1 MKITVVIPCFNV
13 QSYIGECIESVEKQT
28 FTEIEVICINDGSTD
43 NTGDILKQYSEKYRN
58 VKVLAQQNRGVAYS
72 RNLGIQEAL
81 GEYIFFLDA
90 DDYLISE
97 NALISLY
104 QGIMKYGT
112 DLCGGK
118 IIFDQ
123 YDGFYFGDDREKRF
137 FDREGKYYYS
147 DYQFDLGFTRYLYR
161 TSFLR
166 ENQVYFADLRNR
178 EDPPFLV
185 KAMVNASEFAT
196 VTENIYFYRSVEK
209 ERNEFNKMTRSDI
222 LKGFLLEL
230 KIAGMHGLERLH
242 KDCIKNFNALWGL
255 YYQDV
260 IQENQEILEG
270 LAAIKETLRP
280 EWILPD
286 NPEDV
291 ELRVFQEKENYSDYL
306 QKRNSFIDS
315 VRSAKRV
322 IVYGAG
328 IVGRSTI
335 AYLSSIVGNEKLKA
349 AVTCI
354 AGNRNEINGIPVREI
369 TEYVSEKNI
378 ALVVVATECRYHK
391 EISDFLDTLGFM
403 NRCYL
408 SYDLINVWSEMKISD
423 K

>member
-1 MKITVVIPCFNV
+1 MIITVIIPCYNV
-13 QSYIGECIESVEKQT
+13 QAYVGECIESVEKQT
-28 FTEIEVICINDGSTD
+28 LKDIEIICINDGSTD
-43 NTGDILKQYSEKYRN
+43 NTGMVLERYSKLFNNIKILTQE
-58 VKVLAQQNRGVAYS
+58 NRGVSYS
-72 RNLGIQEAL
+72 RNQGIRKAH
-81 GEYIFFLDA
+81 GEYVFFLDA

-97 NALISLY
+97 NALSSLY
-104 QGIMKYGT
+104 QGIKNYGT
-112 DLCGGK
+112 DICGGK
-118 IIFDQ
+118 IVFDQ
-123 YDGFYFGDDREKRF
+123 YEGFWFGDEREDVF
-137 FDREGKYYYS
+137 FNTEGKYLYS

-161 TSFLR
+161 TDFLR
-166 ENQVYFADLRNR
+166 ENEVYFPDLKNR

-185 KAMVNASEFAT
+185 KAMVKASEFAT
-196 VTENIYFYRSVEK
+196 VAENIYFYRAVRK
-209 ERNEFNKMTRSDI
+209 ERNKININTRADI
-222 LKGFLLEL
+222 LKGYLMEFRMSRKFGLEL
-230 KIAGMHGLERLH
+230 LH
-242 KDCIKNFNALWGL
+242 TKNIISFNNLWGL

-280 EWILPD
+280 EWIRPD